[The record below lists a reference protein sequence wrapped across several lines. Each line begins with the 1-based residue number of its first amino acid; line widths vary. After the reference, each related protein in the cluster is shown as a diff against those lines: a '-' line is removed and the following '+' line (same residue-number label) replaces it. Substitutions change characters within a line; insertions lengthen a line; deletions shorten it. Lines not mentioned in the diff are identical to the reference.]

1 MWFAILLTAAVVPAT
16 AATFTVTTNAD
27 SGSGSLREAI
37 TTANLTP
44 GPHTIDFDAD
54 YTIILASTLPTI
66 VAGTTMTITGNGWD
80 QTVIDGGN
88 APGATSG
95 VQAFVVEGTLVL
107 DGVGLQNCY
116 HAAEGGAVLVSGSG
130 SFQFLN
136 SRAEDNRST
145 WYGGVVYSSGTVLVQ
160 DSLIT
165 GNEAYEGGAL
175 FIDWGTTTIETTTVS
190 QNTATSLGGG
200 GITNHYSGNL
210 TVRESLFQRNQAPGK
225 YGGGLQILSS
235 GQTLVENST
244 FIHNSAS
251 YGGAVSCGYY
261 CDLTLRG
268 VTITANSATTAG
280 GGIDQDNGTVD
291 LEGSII
297 SDNTG
302 TSGPDI
308 AGTVNSLGYNL
319 IEDATGATITGDTTG
334 NLIGADPQLGLLA
347 DNGGA
352 TQTCALPKGS
362 PAVDAGPPACG
373 GLATDQRG
381 TPRPL
386 DGDDSGTSEC
396 DIGSF
401 ELDTALF
408 RDGFES
414 GDLTAWSSTMP

>member
-1 MWFAILLTAAVVPAT
+1 
-16 AATFTVTTNAD
+16 
-27 SGSGSLREAI
+27 
-37 TTANLTP
+37 
-44 GPHTIDFDAD
+44 
-54 YTIILASTLPTI
+54 
-66 VAGTTMTITGNGWD
+66 
-80 QTVIDGGN
+80 
-88 APGATSG
+88 
-95 VQAFVVEGTLVL
+95 VVEGTLVL

-116 HAAEGGAVLVSGSG
+116 HFAEGGAVLVSGSG

-136 SRAEDNRST
+136 SRAEGNSST
-145 WYGGVVYSSGTVLVQ
+145 WYGGAVYSSGSVHVQ
-160 DSLIT
+160 NSLIT
-165 GNEAYEGGAL
+165 GNEGYEGGAL
-175 FIDWGTTTIETTTVS
+175 FIDWGTTTIEGTTVS
-190 QNTATSLGGG
+190 ENSATSLGGG

-210 TVRESLFQRNQAPGK
+210 TIRESLIQRNQAPGK

-251 YGGAVSCGYY
+251 HGGAVSCGYS

-268 VTITANSATTAG
+268 VTIAANSATTAG
-280 GGIDQDNGTVD
+280 GGIDQDNGTID

-302 TSGPDI
+302 ASGPDI

-334 NLIGADPQLGLLA
+334 NLIGSDPQLGLLA

-373 GLATDQRG
+373 GLSTDQRG

-396 DIGSF
+396 DIGAF

-414 GDLTAWSSTMP
+414 GDLSAWSSAMP